1 MFFLKYLS
9 LLEIKEISIIC
20 SKPYGFELLILLY
33 NQTHN
38 NYDTGVEETFESLMF
53 NRSQRPAYINFL
65 NELEQRGI
73 ILRQPSQLKKSKVLL
88 RLNKNLMNE
97 IDQLLKI
104 DDY

>member
-1 MFFLKYLS
+1 MFFRKYLF
-9 LLEIKEISIIC
+9 LLEIEEISIIC
-20 SKPYGFELLILLY
+20 SKPYGFELLILFY

-38 NYDTGVEETFESLMF
+38 NCDTGVEDTYKRLRF
-53 NRSQRPAYINFL
+53 NKSQRPAYINFL

-73 ILRQPSQLKKSKVLL
+73 ILRQQSQLKKSKILL

-104 DDY
+104 GDH

>member
-38 NYDTGVEETFESLMF
+38 NYDTGVEETFQKLKF
-53 NRSQRPAYINFL
+53 NRSQRPAYISFL
-65 NELEQRGI
+65 NDLEQRGI
-73 ILRQPSQLKKSKVLL
+73 ILRQPSQLKKSKILL
-88 RLNKNLMNE
+88 RLNKILMNE

>member
-38 NYDTGVEETFESLMF
+38 NYDTGVEQTFESLMF

-97 IDQLLKI
+97 INQLLKI

>member
-20 SKPYGFELLILLY
+20 AKPYGFELLILLY
-33 NQTHN
+33 NQTRN
-38 NYDTGVEETFESLMF
+38 NYDTGVEETFDSLMF

-73 ILRQPSQLKKSKVLL
+73 ILRQPSQLKKSKILL
-88 RLNKNLMNE
+88 RLNKNLMNK